1 MEGYFK
7 VVWWLIVVYVLLGN
21 YVYFFHVLPALRE
34 CDPKAA
40 PLLTPLG
47 QFKQIDAYVTLLA
60 ESPTKPWTFHFLRY
74 FKIITIVMLCLMA
87 PLFIFV
93 LRNAF

>member
-21 YVYFFHVLPALRE
+21 YVYFCYVLPALRE
-34 CDPKAA
+34 RDPTAG
-40 PLLTPLG
+40 PSLTPIG
-47 QFKQIDAYVTLLA
+47 QFKQIDAYVSLLD
-60 ESPTKPWTFHFLRY
+60 ESSTKPWAFHFLRH
-74 FKIITIVMLCLMA
+74 FKTITIVILCLMV

>member
-7 VVWWLIVVYVLLGN
+7 VVWWLIVGYVLLGN
-21 YVYFFHVLPALRE
+21 YVYFRHVLPALR
-34 CDPKAA
+34 DRDQTVG
-40 PLLTPLG
+40 PLLTPSG
-47 QFKQIDAYVTLLA
+47 QFKQIDAYVSLLD
-60 ESPTKPWTFHFLRY
+60 ESSTKPWAFHFLRH
-74 FKIITIVMLCLMA
+74 FKTITIALICLMV